1 VLCRDCLFFGGLVLY
16 IFLCCVSGI
25 VGLGVRFFVI
35 KLYSIQKGK
44 TMPNAFL
51 MAAWMLQVREGRS
64 DRHSDGGKEGGWS
77 GMDAYASLRTPTDV
91 VYFLTL
97 CSLCCPSASRS
108 PPPPPPPPPAQLMA
122 LTLNMEIITIA
133 PTYATF
139 GTQFYVNATSQER
152 MLCDTHLIDAVEHTC
167 VQTQVSRFINTMA
180 VETPFFS
187 VILFYGN
194 LAFLGFFVLFLVHG
208 VFCADNSKKEEVDA
222 FRKLDDES
230 DSD

>member
-1 VLCRDCLFFGGLVLY
+1 MLSVCDVALLLFLL
-16 IFLCCVSGI
+16 L
-25 VGLGVRFFVI
+25 L
-35 KLYSIQKGK
+35 L
-44 TMPNAFL
+44 
-51 MAAWMLQVREGRS
+51 
-64 DRHSDGGKEGGWS
+64 
-77 GMDAYASLRTPTDV
+77 
-91 VYFLTL
+91 
-97 CSLCCPSASRS
+97 
-108 PPPPPPPPPAQLMA
+108 QLMA
-122 LTLNMEIITIA
+122 LTLNMEIVTIA

-139 GTQFYVNATSQER
+139 GNQFYLNTTSQER
-152 MLCDTHLIDAVEHTC
+152 QLCDTHLIDAVSHTC

-194 LAFLGFFVLFLVHG
+194 LAFLAFFVLFLVHG